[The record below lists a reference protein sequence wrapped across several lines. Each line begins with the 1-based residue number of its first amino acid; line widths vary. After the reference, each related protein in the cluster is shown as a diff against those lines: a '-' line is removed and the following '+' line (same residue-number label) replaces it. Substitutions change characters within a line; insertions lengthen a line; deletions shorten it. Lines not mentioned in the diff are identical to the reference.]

1 MQLNAPTQ
9 IVFLISLG
17 IAVLALIA
25 HFVLIPHLTAYQ
37 FWVALAAYV
46 VLAVACVMKN
56 V

>member
-1 MQLNAPTQ
+1 MQLNAPAQ

-25 HFVLIPHLTAYQ
+25 HFVLIPYLTAYQ